1 MSNEAKKAW
10 MMERLTWPVAKGTL
24 AEVRKRCNRP
34 GCKRCESGERHAA
47 WQFTCKT
54 DGRSRAFHVPNS
66 AVAEMRLALDN
77 GRRLERAMVETAIA
91 ILDSHRG
98 KKK

>member
-1 MSNEAKKAW
+1 MASEAKKAW
-10 MMERLTWPVAKGTL
+10 MTERLAWPVAKGTL

-34 GCKRCESGERHAA
+34 GCKRCESGERHVM
-47 WQFTCKT
+47 WQFTCKP

-77 GRRLERAMVETAIA
+77 GRRLERAMIETAIA
-91 ILDSHRG
+91 ILDSHRR